1 MRTALHALAFIA
13 FLALWTWK
21 LLQSQ
26 PVPEGVSVGLSS
38 GVKFGLAKS
47 LHVCA
52 YAFLTVLG
60 GSLARRLRW
69 WVVVLLVLH
78 AIGTEI
84 GQTFVPHRS
93 GTVMDVLI
101 DCCGIAGGLWAQ
113 RAATRRCSP
122 PFAP

>member
-1 MRTALHALAFIA
+1 MKTVLHAIV
-13 FLALWTWK
+13 FLVFLSLWTWK

-38 GVKFGLAKS
+38 GVKFGLAKTV
-47 LHVCA
+47 HFCA
-52 YAFLTVLG
+52 YAFLAVLG
-60 GSLARRLRW
+60 GSLARRSRW
-69 WVVVLLVLH
+69 WVVGLLVLH

-101 DCCGIAGGLWAQ
+101 DGCGIAAGMLALRTAKW
-113 RAATRRCSP
+113 RRSP
-122 PFAP
+122 PLG